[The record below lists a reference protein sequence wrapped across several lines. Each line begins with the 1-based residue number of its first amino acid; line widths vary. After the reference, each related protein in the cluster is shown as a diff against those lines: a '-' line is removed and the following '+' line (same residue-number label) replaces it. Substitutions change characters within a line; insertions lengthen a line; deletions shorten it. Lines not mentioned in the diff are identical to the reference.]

1 MDVGTVVATTGVFP
15 LLETNVMKHPLTT
28 SPAASPASFSL
39 ASLPSA
45 LKRSATVLA
54 AVLAASF
61 MTSCERTS
69 THVHVPAPQP
79 DFFTELEPNDSPDF
93 PDFVGIL
100 DDRSF
105 LVVDGFVEA
114 VGFDI
119 VDHIEFE
126 SDRPIEI
133 DFTLEAFGAFGDVDV
148 SIYDPIAGQIVGT
161 FASGGRFET
170 GTLIIHD
177 PGRPFQFIIEAFDT
191 DSPWSLELIAYPH
204 ACACRTG
211 AGLDDT
217 PIRGLDHEAELAEK
231 ESALPAFSIRREH
244 EMLRP
249 NSETVTN

>member
-1 MDVGTVVATTGVFP
+1 
-15 LLETNVMKHPLTT
+15 MKHTLNT
-28 SPAASPASFSL
+28 SPAASTASFGL
-39 ASLPSA
+39 AGLPTA

-61 MTSCERTS
+61 MTSCERTH
-69 THVHVPAPQP
+69 HVHVPAPQP

-105 LVVDGFVEA
+105 LVVDGYVEA

-148 SIYDPIAGQIVGT
+148 SIYDPIADQIVGT
-161 FASGGRFET
+161 FASGGNYET

-177 PGRPFQFIIEAFDT
+177 PNRPFQFIIEAFDT
-191 DSPWSLELIAYPH
+191 DSAWSLELIAYPH
-204 ACACRTG
+204 GCACRTG

-217 PIRGLDHEAELAEK
+217 PVRGLDHDAELTAK

-244 EMLRP
+244 DILRLDREP
-249 NSETVTN
+249 IAN

>member
-1 MDVGTVVATTGVFP
+1 
-15 LLETNVMKHPLTT
+15 MKHLLKST
-28 SPAASPASFSL
+28 PAASLSL

-61 MTSCERTS
+61 MTSCDRTR
-69 THVHVPAPQP
+69 HVHVPAPPQP
-79 DFFTELEPNDSPDF
+79 DYFTELEPNDSPDF

-114 VGFDI
+114 VGIDI

-148 SIYDPIAGQIVGT
+148 SIYDPIADQVVGT
-161 FASGGRFET
+161 FASGGKYET

-177 PGRPFQFIIEAFDT
+177 SGRPFQFIIEAFDT
-191 DSPWSLELIAYPH
+191 DSAWSLELIAYPH
-204 ACACRTG
+204 SCACRTG
-211 AGLDDT
+211 EGLDD
-217 PIRGLDHEAELAEK
+217 PASGALDHEEELRDAED
-231 ESALPAFSIRREH
+231 SLPAFTIRREH
-244 EMLRP
+244 EILRLDRDAIA
-249 NSETVTN
+249 N

>member
-1 MDVGTVVATTGVFP
+1 
-15 LLETNVMKHPLTT
+15 MKHILTT
-28 SPAASPASFSL
+28 TPATSFSL

-61 MTSCERTS
+61 MTSCERS
-69 THVHVPAPQP
+69 RAVHVPTPQP
-79 DFFTELEPNDSPDF
+79 DYFVELEPNDSPDF

-105 LVVDGFVEA
+105 LVVDGYVEA
-114 VGFDI
+114 IGFDI

-148 SIYDPIAGQIVGT
+148 SIYDPVADQIVGT
-161 FASGGRFET
+161 FATSGRYET
-170 GTLIIHD
+170 GTLIIHES
-177 PGRPFQFIIEAFDT
+177 GRPFQFVIDAFDT
-191 DSPWSLELIAYPH
+191 NSDWSLELVAYPH

-211 AGLDDT
+211 ANLDGPGDS
-217 PIRGLDHEAELAEK
+217 GSDHDAQSDAEAAP
-231 ESALPAFSIRREH
+231 LPAFSIRREH
-244 EMLRP
+244 EILRLDRDAIA
-249 NSETVTN
+249 N